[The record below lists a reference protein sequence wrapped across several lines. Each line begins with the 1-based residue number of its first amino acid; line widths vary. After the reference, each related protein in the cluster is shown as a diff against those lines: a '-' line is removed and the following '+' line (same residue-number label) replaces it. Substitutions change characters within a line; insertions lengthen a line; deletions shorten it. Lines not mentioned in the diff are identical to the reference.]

1 MIKMITMII
10 GILSTCSTFGTGI
23 PNEEITFG
31 TFTYY
36 GEEGVQF
43 KSYDDENWWYLEYE
57 DLGEKPPLN
66 KPVAIVFDNN
76 GTVKGDECCD
86 DDCCCWAEDDEFKK
100 LIKNF

>member
-1 MIKMITMII
+1 MMKMVSLII
-10 GILSTCSTFGTGI
+10 AVLTSCSTFATGV

-43 KSYDDENWWYLEYE
+43 KSYDDSSWWYLEYE
-57 DLGEKPPLN
+57 DIGGKPELN
-66 KPVAIVFDNN
+66 KPVAIVYDNN

-100 LIKNF
+100 IIKNF